1 MKSFRP
7 STSLCRYS
15 ILYRTW
21 SPSHPEH
28 RVFTQGL
35 VSTRRLQETT
45 ITKKSARG
53 TDIPC
58 DKTYDRLRPRLP
70 RNLPSSILLLHI
82 LVVEP
87 LTEHHRRIPKQEA
100 ASLLSRFPEI
110 KRIGVILGLGRGPG
124 EVVGIDRGDGVFG
137 HETAVREGV
146 AVKGL
151 DGGEAGKGAAAAT
164 VDYGIGGV
172 DVGEGV
178 EVLLVEGEAE
188 EGVELVDGGHCDSVA
203 GGEEDA
209 GRPREEA
216 DAKNCWQRKRSE
228 VLHCYEALRL
238 LGIIVEKDGKE
249 QAEVGKLQSRNF
261 CGLNKFTV
269 EAPCFLGR
277 SSWRRYSWS
286 GFSYSVLGFF
296 FRNIIDVSPMSSA
309 QSRLRT
315 MGRSCR
321 AYGKLWQRLRV
332 FAPSGDVSG
341 EMVRALV
348 RDALWGLGTMICW
361 PWYWCGV
368 NSAASPCIADA
379 SLCAF
384 TPHDEACRRG
394 LLSFGTFL
402 GLSLSSRLW
411 SFKGDLC
418 TMANQNSSRKSHP
431 RSLVEGATR
440 RKTRSFNH
448 RVINSPLQLTQQAT
462 GYLVLSN
469 FPTLWDLRGNVSRL

>member
-1 MKSFRP
+1 M
-7 STSLCRYS
+7 
-15 ILYRTW
+15 
-21 SPSHPEH
+21 
-28 RVFTQGL
+28 FTQGL

-100 ASLLSRFPEI
+100 ASLLSRFPKI

-216 DAKNCWQRKRSE
+216 DAK
-228 VLHCYEALRL
+228 
-238 LGIIVEKDGKE
+238 
-249 QAEVGKLQSRNF
+249 
-261 CGLNKFTV
+261 
-269 EAPCFLGR
+269 
-277 SSWRRYSWS
+277 
-286 GFSYSVLGFF
+286 
-296 FRNIIDVSPMSSA
+296 
-309 QSRLRT
+309 
-315 MGRSCR
+315 SC
-321 AYGKLWQRLRV
+321 
-332 FAPSGDVSG
+332 
-341 EMVRALV
+341 
-348 RDALWGLGTMICW
+348 
-361 PWYWCGV
+361 
-368 NSAASPCIADA
+368 
-379 SLCAF
+379 
-384 TPHDEACRRG
+384 
-394 LLSFGTFL
+394 
-402 GLSLSSRLW
+402 
-411 SFKGDLC
+411 
-418 TMANQNSSRKSHP
+418 
-431 RSLVEGATR
+431 
-440 RKTRSFNH
+440 
-448 RVINSPLQLTQQAT
+448 
-462 GYLVLSN
+462 
-469 FPTLWDLRGNVSRL
+469 